1 MTIKVGDLV
10 YISDKSC
17 FYSGLS
23 NNPINRIGVVKWV
36 GLTVSVDWGDC
47 ENAYL
52 ESDLVV
58 VTLGKSVLKDLLVAP
73 FNPELTLESLYPE
86 RFISEFGCPKIPVH
100 KVCKHCGEL
109 LLMEEYSK
117 SKNSKDGYFPYCK
130 CCVESL
136 QTQHKQ
142 RYDSLYS

>member
-1 MTIKVGDLV
+1 MSIKVGDFV
-10 YISDKSC
+10 YISVISR

-23 NNPINRIGVVKWV
+23 NNPINRIGVVKRV
-36 GLTVSVDWGDC
+36 GSTIVVDWGGY
-47 ENAYL
+47 ENSYL

-58 VTLGKSVLKDLLVAP
+58 VTLGKSVLNKLSTP

-86 RFISEFGCPKIPVH
+86 RFIPEFGPPKIPVH

-117 SKNSKDGYFPYCK
+117 SKNSKDGHFPYCK
-130 CCVESL
+130 CCVESI

>member
-1 MTIKVGDLV
+1 MSIKVGDFV
-10 YISDKSC
+10 YISDKSI

-47 ENAYL
+47 ENTYL

-58 VTLGKSVLKDLLVAP
+58 VTLGKSVLSKILVEP
-73 FNPELTLESLYPE
+73 FKQELSVEVVLPRVAKE
-86 RFISEFGCPKIPVH
+86 IKIPLR
-100 KVCKHCGEL
+100 KICKHCKEIL
-109 LLMEEYSK
+109 PLEKFLE

-142 RYDSLYS
+142 QYNRLYS